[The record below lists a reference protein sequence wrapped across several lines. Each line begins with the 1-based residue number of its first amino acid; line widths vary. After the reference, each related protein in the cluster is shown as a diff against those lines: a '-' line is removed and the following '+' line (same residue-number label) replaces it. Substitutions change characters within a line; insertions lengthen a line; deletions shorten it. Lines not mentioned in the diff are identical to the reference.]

1 MNACVTMFIDTGKVL
16 DTEALLIVLDTEVGV
31 ASRVNNI
38 PILTRKV
45 RSTAYGKQIIP
56 TAKQT
61 SKDLHLLWSQKVL
74 SECFDDQLR
83 HINSDIHTFME
94 MVTPKLSSK

>member
-56 TAKQT
+56 T
-61 SKDLHLLWSQKVL
+61 VL
-74 SECFDDQLR
+74 NLYEVLG
-83 HINSDIHTFME
+83 I
-94 MVTPKLSSK
+94 TPGKYTVP